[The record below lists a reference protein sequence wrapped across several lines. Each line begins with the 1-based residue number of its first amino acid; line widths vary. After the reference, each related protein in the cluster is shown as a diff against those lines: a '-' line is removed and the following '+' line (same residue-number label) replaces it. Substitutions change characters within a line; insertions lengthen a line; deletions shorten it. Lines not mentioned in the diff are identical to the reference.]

1 MGDFNSTF
9 LLEMGDMSVLLFVSL
24 SGVVDAVDTFVAVD
38 AVVEETEEEMEKG
51 GEVVEMDTEGGCRGE
66 QSDVFL
72 SIVVVFL
79 SIIALFLFA
88 IGMVSFSSVFM
99 LMSTGCCQEILPVR
113 RWM

>member
-38 AVVEETEEEMEKG
+38 AVDAAEETEEEMEKG

-66 QSDVFL
+66 QSDAFL
-72 SIVVVFL
+72 SIV
-79 SIIALFLFA
+79 
-88 IGMVSFSSVFM
+88 VSFSSVFM
-99 LMSTGCCQEILPVR
+99 STGSCQEILPVR